1 MSNLSITLC
10 GSRFEEERLQLKL
23 RICLFLDVGVYF
35 SSFCYLLKKRP
46 TKNEGMMP
54 NQVTITK
61 LETQYPPV
69 CRQNKIGRKFMVI
82 FLKHFHTIAFQAF
95 SIPYQD
101 SKPTFCHLAKGQPG
115 PCLSISS
122 MYHGGCPFKER
133 IECWLAGQLN
143 ELNDTL

>member
-35 SSFCYLLKKRP
+35 SSFCYLLKKKRP

-69 CRQNKIGRKFMVI
+69 SRQNKIGRKFMVI
-82 FLKHFHTIAFQAF
+82 FLKHFHTIAFQAYHPLSRLKTYF
-95 SIPYQD
+95 LS
-101 SKPTFCHLAKGQPG
+101 
-115 PCLSISS
+115 PCQGSAWPMSV
-122 MYHGGCPFKER
+122 Y
-133 IECWLAGQLN
+133 QLN
-143 ELNDTL
+143 VQWRVSLRKGLNVGWLGN